1 MPINK
6 ELKEERRAQ
15 GMCVYCGRPAVIK
28 RDGKPARRCELC
40 SGEQDMFAEQ
50 EAEADEATVD
60 VKAIPQDCHRPL
72 QLRDP
77 MCNDCANRD
86 TSACDHCDGCD
97 KWEPTVK

>member
-28 RDGKPARRCELC
+28 RDGKPARRCE
-40 SGEQDMFAEQ
+40 
-50 EAEADEATVD
+50 
-60 VKAIPQDCHRPL
+60 
-72 QLRDP
+72 
-77 MCNDCANRD
+77 
-86 TSACDHCDGCD
+86 